1 MGFSVV
7 TRRTALFITGDSS
20 SALRGESLPSSTSA
34 WLAET
39 LCEVPLG
46 TRLFIS
52 PQQSHRGK
60 QGYVSA
66 ELPGWVPCQAP
77 PEQPLIGQNCSL
89 HLPCFSWLLM
99 HHEPSR
105 ALRGS
110 RGTRSEAQFRWH
122 KGRRGQLTRELGPP
136 SSWSCWRKKE
146 MGVVV

>member
-39 LCEVPLG
+39 LCGVPLG
-46 TRLFIS
+46 TRLFIR

-66 ELPGWVPCQAP
+66 ELGWVPCQAP

-105 ALRGS
+105 VLRGS
-110 RGTRSEAQFRWH
+110 WGTRSEAQFR
-122 KGRRGQLTRELGPP
+122 RDQMAQGQEGTTH
-136 SSWSCWRKKE
+136 WRARSP
-146 MGVVV
+146 